1 MSISPAQLVMV
12 VATAD
17 GAAETAR
24 AREAPPRPAA
34 QVREHAA
41 GAAAAAQAEAS
52 GPKLS
57 TAMRIDDQRR
67 VYYEVINNRTD
78 DVVLEIPPEQMRK
91 LAEGLAES
99 LKKQPDGHN
108 VDVKS

>member
-1 MSISPAQLVMV
+1 MSISPAQLVMA
-12 VATAD
+12 VARAD
-17 GAAETAR
+17 RAAETAR

-34 QVREHAA
+34 QVREHGA

-67 VYYEVINNRTD
+67 IYYAVINNRTD
-78 DVVLEIPPEQMRK
+78 DVVMEIPPEQIRK
-91 LAEGLAES
+91 FAEGLDEPV
-99 LKKQPDGHN
+99 KKQPAGHN
-108 VDVKS
+108 IDVKS